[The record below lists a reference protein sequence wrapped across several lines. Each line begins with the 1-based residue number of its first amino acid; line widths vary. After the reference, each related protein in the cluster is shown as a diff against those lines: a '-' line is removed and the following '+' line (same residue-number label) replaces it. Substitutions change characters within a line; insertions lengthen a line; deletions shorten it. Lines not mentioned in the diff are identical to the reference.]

1 MISVSLFLL
10 GLIVVVAEGSSRNK
24 HGAGVITN
32 LAVVKPEV
40 PSTAIAQTL

>member
-1 MISVSLFLL
+1 MISISLFLL

-32 LAVVKPEV
+32 LSAVKPEV
-40 PSTAIAQTL
+40 ASSAVAQTL